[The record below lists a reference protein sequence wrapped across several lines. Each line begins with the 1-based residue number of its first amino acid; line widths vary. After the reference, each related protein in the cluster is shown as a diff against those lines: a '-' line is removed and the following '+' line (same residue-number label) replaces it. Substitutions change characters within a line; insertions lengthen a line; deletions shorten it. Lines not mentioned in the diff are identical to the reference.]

1 MSWIFET
8 ENKSRAARPQIFWT
22 IGVCL
27 SLQQNIIIF
36 ENNLTGLTYVIEL

>member
-1 MSWIFET
+1 MSWVSET
-8 ENKSRAARPQIFWT
+8 EKKSRAARPHIFWT

-27 SLQQNIIIF
+27 SLQQNIIF